1 MEEKRMRK
9 AFAEKLA
16 FELRFEGSVDI
27 MLQKVMNH
35 MLINYKE
42 YFKEYLMGM
51 YGCTKVNYLE
61 MEIMGME
68 GQI

>member
-27 MLQKVMNH
+27 TVTKSYESYVDKLQ
-35 MLINYKE
+35 
-42 YFKEYLMGM
+42 GM
-51 YGCTKVNYLE
+51 F
-61 MEIMGME
+61 
-68 GQI
+68 